1 MYIYEFKL
9 IKFIYLVIFY
19 MVVVKVIYLWNRNIW
34 MSKILIIW

>member
-9 IKFIYLVIFY
+9 IIFIFLVIFY